1 MEETR
6 KDYLLRIYNEA
17 RVLGLCRKQ
26 KEFAE
31 LLGMHPSTLS
41 NAMGGEEKYLT
52 DILIRRVQAWE
63 KQVLEPRRAAQPQQS
78 QQRPDIVIPAATAD
92 LYNNMSE
99 TIRLQAEIIARLQAG
114 AGAAIATGAPK
125 NFYLD
130 PK

>member
-1 MEETR
+1 MTLKEKQDFMVQTYE
-6 KDYLLRIYNEA
+6 EA
-17 RVLGLCRKQ
+17 RRRGLARNQ
-26 KEFAE
+26 KEFAA
-31 LLGMHPSTLS
+31 LLDLNQSTIS
-41 NAMGGEEKYLT
+41 SAINGVEKALT
-52 DILIRRVQAWE
+52 DRLVRRVKKWAE
-63 KQVLEPRRAAQPQQS
+63 IAFHEEPQPQSS